1 MTKEQVELLLKKLTE
16 FINMNEP
23 VGTDD
28 VIDAFYQTVA
38 NEFLSI
44 ISFLNRDDILN
55 EAQERATKMRR
66 IMSDIRGW
74 MTIVNQ
80 RLDKTIPH
88 RSTLISIIRQGLDEG
103 RREELRQLKNWL
115 IEKVSETLSKEGM

>member
-1 MTKEQVELLLKKLTE
+1 MTKEEIEVLLKKVIE
-16 FINMNEP
+16 FTSMNEP
-23 VGTDD
+23 SGTDD
-28 VIDAFYQTVA
+28 EIDAFYQLVA
-38 NEFLSI
+38 NEFQSI
-44 ISFLNRDDILN
+44 VSLLKREDLAT
-55 EAQERATKMRR
+55 ETHEKATKMRR

-80 RLDKTIPH
+80 RLDKTIPD
-88 RSTLISIIRQGLDEG
+88 RSRLISIIRQGLDEG